1 MEDKEL
7 QELFAAKRTAE
18 ANRRRQEELAAMIDR
33 KTAKKRPLW
42 PVWAGAAAAGI
53 ALLLFSLP
61 SLFRTETTAPVK
73 VAQVVVPITIDEPS
87 QQITTTPRSTYRHKT
102 APAAHASTIISDIP
116 VIESVTPTPTVD
128 STPAIEKSATEEEP
142 ALPVRRVMRRT
153 SNMLACT
160 DGCKAPEGLQ
170 EKITTTIQIDFFA
183 TQEYADATI
192 ITFGNNK

>member
-7 QELFAAKRTAE
+7 QELFTAKRTAG
-18 ANRRRQEELAAMIDR
+18 ANRRRQEELAAMIGR

-73 VAQVVVPITIDEPS
+73 VAQVEVPITIDEPS

-102 APAAHASTIISDIP
+102 AHASTIIPDIP

-192 ITFGNNK
+192 ITFGNKK